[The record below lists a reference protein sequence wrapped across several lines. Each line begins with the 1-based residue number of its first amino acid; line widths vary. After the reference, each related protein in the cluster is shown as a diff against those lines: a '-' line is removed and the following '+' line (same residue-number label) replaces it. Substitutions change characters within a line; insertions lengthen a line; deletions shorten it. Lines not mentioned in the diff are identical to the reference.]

1 MSITKSNETLTYKR
15 DAEGH
20 YICEKCGYR
29 TPSTHQSTM
38 HYHMKKHTKDFPYEC
53 LICKCGFAQKQTL
66 LNHMKARHPE
76 QLKEKENM
84 FKCPFKDCA
93 FQSITKGNCLI
104 HVARRHFSHAVENHL
119 ETTTVGIKK
128 THHCICCTKDFKSPS
143 AFYYHILKCLMTF
156 DLIES
161 KEVETLV

>member
-1 MSITKSNETLTYKR
+1 MTIVKSNETLTYKR

-20 YICEKCGYR
+20 YICDKCGYR

-53 LICKCGFAQKQTL
+53 LTCHCGFAQKQTL
-66 LNHMKARHPE
+66 LNHMRARHPE

-84 FKCPFKDCA
+84 FKCPIKGCT

-104 HVARRHFSHAVENHL
+104 HVARRHYADAVENHL
-119 ETTTVGIKK
+119 ETTVVESKK
-128 THHCICCTKDFKSPS
+128 HHHCACCTKDFKSPS
-143 AFYYHILKCLMTF
+143 AFYYHILKCLMAF

-161 KEVETLV
+161 KEIESLI

>member
-1 MSITKSNETLTYKR
+1 MKVSKSNESLTYKR
-15 DAEGH
+15 DADGH
-20 YICEKCGYR
+20 YSCEKCGYR

-53 LICKCGFAQKQTL
+53 LLCKCGFAQKQTL
-66 LNHMKARHPE
+66 LNHMRARHPE

-84 FKCPFKDCA
+84 FKCPIKGCT

-104 HVARRHFSHAVENHL
+104 HVARRHYSDAVENHL
-119 ETTTVGIKK
+119 ETQTVETKK
-128 THHCICCTKDFKSPS
+128 VHHCACCTKNFKSPS

-161 KEVETLV
+161 KEIESLI

>member
-1 MSITKSNETLTYKR
+1 MKVSKSNEALTYKR
-15 DAEGH
+15 DADGH
-20 YICEKCGYR
+20 YSCEKCGYR

-53 LICKCGFAQKQTL
+53 LLCKCGFAQKQTL
-66 LNHMKARHPE
+66 LNHMRARHPE

-84 FKCPFKDCA
+84 FKCPIKGCT

-104 HVARRHFSHAVENHL
+104 HVARRHYSDAVENHL
-119 ETTTVGIKK
+119 ETQTTENKK
-128 THHCICCTKDFKSPS
+128 VHHCACCTKNFKSPS

-161 KEVETLV
+161 KEIESLI